1 MSPPLV
7 AVLTALALGEPAA
20 SPPPSS
26 SALRRAAETGGRAWV
41 RVLGT
46 GTGPG
51 VLVGTEGQVLTPD
64 GLVHGTAALV
74 ELGPS
79 RRTARVVERLTT
91 LGLVLLVIDGEGPF
105 PAPAAR
111 LEPLTPGE
119 WVVGIGP
126 DGKSPRLGRVR
137 RAATAGPWFE
147 VSLRLPPGS
156 PVLDRQGRL
165 AGVVTARRSSS
176 SRVAAMSSVRAQLGR
191 PP

>member
-1 MSPPLV
+1 LSTTLV
-7 AVLTALALGEPAA
+7 AVLAALALGEPAA
-20 SPPPSS
+20 STPPSS
-26 SALRRAAETGGRAWV
+26 SALRRAAEMGGRAWV

-51 VLVGTEGQVLTPD
+51 VLVGTDGQVLTPD

-74 ELGPS
+74 EMGQA
-79 RRTARVVERLTT
+79 RRTARVVERLTG
-91 LGLVLLVIDGEGPF
+91 LGLVLLAIDGDGPF
-105 PAPAAR
+105 PAPASR

-126 DGKSPRLGRVR
+126 DGKKPQLGKVS
-137 RAATAGPWFE
+137 RAAPGPWFE

-165 AGVVTARRSSS
+165 AGVVTLRRSSS
-176 SRVAAMSSVRAQLGR
+176 SRVAAMSSVRAQLER
-191 PP
+191 SP

>member
-1 MSPPLV
+1 LSTTLV
-7 AVLTALALGEPAA
+7 AVLAALALGEPAA
-20 SPPPSS
+20 STPPSS

-51 VLVGTEGQVLTPD
+51 VLVGTDGQVLTTD

-74 ELGPS
+74 ELGEA
-79 RRTARVVERLTT
+79 RRTARVVERLSA
-91 LGLVLLVIDGEGPF
+91 LGLVLLAIDGDGPF

-111 LEPLTPGE
+111 LEPLTAGE

-126 DGKSPRLGRVR
+126 DGKKAQLGKVSRV
-137 RAATAGPWFE
+137 ASGAWFE

-165 AGVVTARRSSS
+165 AGVVTVRRSSS
-176 SRVAAMSSVRAQLGR
+176 SRVAAISSVRAQLGR